1 MGFKKL
7 WSKVARSLA
16 IHRIVRL
23 DYPFASQAASVK
35 DGYATC
41 EVLDRCCLRCF
52 LGGILHGW
60 YTSWR
65 KLAPF
70 ACLLTKRWLNL
81 LEYKIF
87 QHNIRMYSTKCEYRY
102 YAGNCCI
109 QEDFSTFLCD
119 SGFLSNNAYT
129 YYSAK
134 PQYKL
139 MKNLQ
144 IRGFNCSTVMFSGS
158 MRS

>member
-52 LGGILHGW
+52 LGGILHGVNW
-60 YTSWR
+60 PLLLVCLQHSALLACQQYLFLFNWFIIAEYT
-65 KLAPF
+65 F
-70 ACLLTKRWLNL
+70 VDKRDRVF
-81 LEYKIF
+81 E
-87 QHNIRMYSTKCEYRY
+87 
-102 YAGNCCI
+102 
-109 QEDFSTFLCD
+109 
-119 SGFLSNNAYT
+119 
-129 YYSAK
+129 
-134 PQYKL
+134 
-139 MKNLQ
+139 
-144 IRGFNCSTVMFSGS
+144 
-158 MRS
+158 